1 MSKLDFTSKIR
12 QKYHVAVAA
21 YRANRSG
28 VIRQC
33 GCAKKISMA
42 KQVRFGNKFTIEL
55 FIKNILK
62 IKIIKF
68 PTANLLRCNFGL
80 GVFD

>member
-12 QKYHVAVAA
+12 QKYHIADAA

-33 GCAKKISMA
+33 GCAKKLA
-42 KQVRFGNKFTIEL
+42 WPNKLDLEI
-55 FIKNILK
+55 
-62 IKIIKF
+62 
-68 PTANLLRCNFGL
+68 NLR
-80 GVFD
+80 